1 MRPSRGT
8 SFPRLGARHLLITL
22 LTLIV
27 TAQLVGSL
35 WTLSSNPCTIAYRIR
50 DRMPEDN
57 RVRWTWHQ
65 LRHTCASRYVER
77 GGNLV
82 ALQRMLG
89 HTTSRM
95 TERYA
100 SLSDAALFADLE
112 RIENA
117 QAAVRAAGVRQNLK
131 TAHAGHGPQGAV
143 TGPDTGPISGSA
155 TATTQGVDG

>member
-1 MRPSRGT
+1 VRRVPLT
-8 SFPRLGARHLLITL
+8 AGAREAIDDLRRISES
-22 LTLIV
+22 V
-27 TAQLVGSL
+27 FVAPYRM
-35 WTLSSNPCTIAYRIR
+35 SNPCTIAYRIR

-57 RVRWTWHQ
+57 RVRWHWHQ
-65 LRHTCASRYVER
+65 LRHTFASRYVER

-89 HTTSRM
+89 HSTSRM

-117 QAAVRAAGVRQNLK
+117 QAAARHTG
-131 TAHAGHGPQGAV
+131 GGA
-143 TGPDTGPISGSA
+143 
-155 TATTQGVDG
+155 

>member
-1 MRPSRGT
+1 
-8 SFPRLGARHLLITL
+8 
-22 LTLIV
+22 
-27 TAQLVGSL
+27 
-35 WTLSSNPCTIAYRIR
+35 
-50 DRMPEDN
+50 
-57 RVRWTWHQ
+57 
-65 LRHTCASRYVER
+65 VER

-117 QAAVRAAGVRQNLK
+117 QAAARQTGVHKKLK
-131 TAHAGHGPQGAV
+131 TAHAAHGLQEAV
-143 TGPDTGPISGSA
+143 TGPDPGPISGSA
-155 TATTQGVDG
+155 TPTTHGHDA